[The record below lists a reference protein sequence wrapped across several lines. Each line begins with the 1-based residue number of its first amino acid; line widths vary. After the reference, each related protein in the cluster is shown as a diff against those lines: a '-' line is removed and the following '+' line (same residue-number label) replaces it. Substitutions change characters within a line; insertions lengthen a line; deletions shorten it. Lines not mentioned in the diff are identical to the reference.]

1 MFKTDTDRLNYGE
14 ILKPPYGF
22 TLNKAIGTTYSLDLE
37 ALTAIAI
44 STGLAE
50 DTDSKLTQN
59 PIAMLNALQKV
70 SERIIIF
77 SEAGQIKLPNTKS
90 PLCLLL
96 EKMVVPVA
104 LPKAKGMS
112 HYPAFHPK
120 TWLMDYVNE
129 DGEHSYRFVVMSR
142 NLTFD
147 RSWDISIVLNSS
159 KKVRQVRKTKPIIDF
174 IEYLKGHV
182 KNTTQLAG
190 KKRSMINS
198 FMEELKKVS
207 FSLES
212 REFEENF
219 QILPMGIGEKSYKM
233 WEDELLCDTKWSAS
247 STFHDLVIMSPF
259 LSDGMIESWNMDERG
274 LTNCKRTLITR
285 KSELSKLK
293 AHQVSNFDI
302 YTLKDN
308 IVDGE
313 DSFSDETII
322 RQKQDIHAKVYLR
335 RKDANTDLYLGSMN
349 ASHAAVYRNV
359 EMMIWLGTKNRFLN
373 GDSFLRDIF
382 GGDADAKTNPFELSD
397 ILEPVEDKQK
407 DETDQMEQRIKAI
420 CRCHKK
426 AKVIENQ
433 GRYDVEISFEGLT
446 VDENTYI
453 TPLCRNM
460 DTKLL
465 DKICFHNL
473 DLIQLSEF
481 YVIKIV
487 GEHSTMERVIMI
499 PTEGLPEERESAV
512 VNQIVNDKK
521 SFVEYLAFVL
531 GEDYLLSM
539 LEGKQMGESGFYKQS
554 VNVFPALY
562 EKMLRTALEDPKRL
576 NEISYL
582 LKTITDKD
590 IIPDEFRDMYE
601 TFRKTCKLK

>member
-14 ILKPPYGF
+14 ILKPPYGY
-22 TLNKAIGTTYSLDLE
+22 TLNKAIGTTYALDLE

-44 STGLAE
+44 ATGLAE
-50 DTDSKLTQN
+50 DTDSKLLQN
-59 PIAMLNALQKV
+59 PIAMLNALQKI
-70 SERIIIF
+70 SEKMIIF

-104 LPKAKGMS
+104 LLKTRGMS
-112 HYPAFHPK
+112 YYPAFHPK
-120 TWLMDYVNE
+120 TWLLDYVNE
-129 DGEHSYRFVVMSR
+129 SGEHSYRFVVMSR

-174 IEYLKGHV
+174 IEYLRGHI

-190 KKRSMINS
+190 KKRSMMQS

-212 REFEENF
+212 KEFEENF
-219 QILPMGIGEKSYKM
+219 QILPMGIGKKSYKM

-259 LSDGMIESWNMDERG
+259 LSDGMIESWNMNERG

-293 AHQVSNFDI
+293 AHQVTNFDI

-313 DSFSDETII
+313 DSFSDETMI

-373 GDSFLRDIF
+373 GESFLRDIF

-397 ILEPVEDKQK
+397 VLEPTEDKQK
-407 DETDQMEQRIKAI
+407 DEMDQMERQIKAI
-420 CRCHKK
+420 CRCHRK
-426 AKVIENQ
+426 AKVTENQ
-433 GRYDVEISFEGLT
+433 GRYDVELAFDGLT
-446 VDENTYI
+446 VHENTYI
-453 TPLCRNM
+453 TPLCRNL
-460 DTKLL
+460 DTQLSENVW
-465 DKICFHNL
+465 FYHL
-473 DLIQLSEF
+473 DLIHISEF
-481 YVIKIV
+481 YVIKII
-487 GEHSTMERVIMI
+487 GEYSTIERVIMI

-512 VNQIVNDKK
+512 VSQIVNDKK
-521 SFVEYLAFVL
+521 SFVEYLTFVF

-539 LEGKQMGESGFYKQS
+539 IEGKQMGESGFYKQS
-554 VNVFPALY
+554 TDIFPALY

-582 LKTITDKD
+582 LKMITDKN
-590 IIPDEFRDMYE
+590 IIPDEFREMYE
-601 TFRKTCKLK
+601 TFRRTCKLK